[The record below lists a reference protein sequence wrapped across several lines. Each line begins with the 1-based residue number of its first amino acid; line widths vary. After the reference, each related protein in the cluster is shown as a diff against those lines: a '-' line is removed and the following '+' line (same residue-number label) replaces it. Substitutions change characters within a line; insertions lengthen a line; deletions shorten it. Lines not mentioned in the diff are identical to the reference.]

1 MRAAIASM
9 VVAAMVVMVGGCA
22 NSSAP
27 KTPEQRQSLVAEADA
42 ALLSMIAKDP
52 SLRDFV
58 DRSPGYAIFP
68 NVGKAGVGIG
78 GAYGRGVLYERGRP
92 TGYTELKQGSVGLQ
106 LGAQSY
112 AELIVFENDA
122 AIARMKS
129 GDFDIGGEA
138 SAVALKANA
147 ATAASFQGG
156 AAVFQMSRGGLMA
169 AAAINGQKLNYQPM
183 DSGQNPSSEATTAGE
198 RSSSVRTVD
207 QNLPASGE
215 MKLRTDHVGTSTS
228 TTTTTT
234 TGGSS
239 TGNTQTPTQSTEQ
252 RIEQRNESRPGD
264 TNPK

>member
-1 MRAAIASM
+1 MA
-9 VVAAMVVMVGGCA
+9 VAAMVVMVGGCS

-58 DRSPGYAIFP
+58 DRSPGYAIYP

-78 GAYGRGVLYERGRP
+78 GAYGRGVLYEHGRP

-122 AIARMKS
+122 AIARIKS
-129 GDFDIGGEA
+129 GDFDVGGEA

-147 ATAASFQGG
+147 STAASFQGG

-183 DSGQNPSSEATTAGE
+183 DNSGQNQNPGADATTAGD

-207 QNLPASGE
+207 HNLPANSE
-215 MKLRTDHVGTSTS
+215 MKLRTEHVETTTATTTPGTST
-228 TTTTTT
+228 
-234 TGGSS
+234 
-239 TGNTQTPTQSTEQ
+239 TGNAQTPTQSTEQ
-252 RIEQRNESRPGD
+252 RIEQRHESRPGD
-264 TNPK
+264 TNK

>member
-1 MRAAIASM
+1 MSSRKPSPMVNRFLPLCDLRYLAYVEPAGREGRRTIRLCRTPPSLFFWRLLMRTAIASM
-9 VVAAMVVMVGGCA
+9 AVAAMVVMVGGCS

-58 DRSPGYAIFP
+58 DRSPGYAIYP

-78 GAYGRGVLYERGRP
+78 GAYGRGVLYEHGRP

-122 AIARMKS
+122 AIARIKS
-129 GDFDIGGEA
+129 GDFDVGGEA

-147 ATAASFQGG
+147 ATVASFQGG

-183 DSGQNPSSEATTAGE
+183 DNSGQNQNPGADATTAGD

-207 QNLPASGE
+207 HNLP
-215 MKLRTDHVGTSTS
+215 
-228 TTTTTT
+228 
-234 TGGSS
+234 
-239 TGNTQTPTQSTEQ
+239 
-252 RIEQRNESRPGD
+252 
-264 TNPK
+264 